1 MGHREDLLEG
11 AKKCLVEKGFARTT
25 ARDVVAASGANLASI
40 GYHYGSKDA
49 LLTQAYVELAREWG
63 DAFRPEV
70 AGAGGSLERFR
81 SVWEGV
87 LSRQAESAPMWAAS
101 MEIVLDRGRLP
112 QLREML
118 FAAEPEGRRGLT
130 SLFTGIPEEELD
142 ERDVRTLGGLYQA
155 LLTGVMA
162 QWLANPEG
170 AVTAEEL
177 TEGLRR
183 IAEGVRRSE
192 G

>member
-70 AGAGGSLERFR
+70 AGDGGSLERFR

-87 LSRQAESAPMWAAS
+87 ISRQAESAPMWAAS
-101 MEIVLDRGRLP
+101 MEIVLDRDRLP

-118 FAAEPEGRRGLT
+118 LAAEPEGRRGLT
-130 SLFTGIPEEELD
+130 SMFTGIPEEELD

-162 QWLANPEG
+162 QWLSNPEG

-177 TEGLRR
+177 TEALRR
-183 IAEGVRRSE
+183 IAEGVRKSE